1 MERARRGTNHWEQ
14 QATMSIIDRL
24 PQMAL
29 QTAGLE
35 RDYEKAAAA
44 SARLLDAE
52 RDRVRRMEHLLLQF
66 ERDALRSQLDQAN
79 EQALRLAKA
88 ESDTCQQFGE
98 ACMEIERLDHHMQ
111 ASSAEI
117 ERLQVSGSPTATS
130 TFLIPNRKRSQTST
144 TIRLATIQ
152 LSQRSSVCYERRPR
166 FGPKSNGCRRRTHPI
181 RPSLRK
187 NAN

>member
-1 MERARRGTNHWEQ
+1 MIEGRDGNKQTNI
-14 QATMSIIDRL
+14 MSIMMD
-24 PQMAL
+24 QMAL
-29 QTAGLE
+29 QTTILE

-88 ESDTCQQFGE
+88 ESDACLQLDE
-98 ACMEIERLDHHMQ
+98 AFLEIDRLDHHVQ

-117 ERLQVSGSPTATS
+117 ERLQVSGSP
-130 TFLIPNRKRSQTST
+130 PGQ
-144 TIRLATIQ
+144 
-152 LSQRSSVCYERRPR
+152 
-166 FGPKSNGCRRRTHPI
+166 HPCF
-181 RPSLRK
+181 
-187 NAN
+187 